1 MRHELRPIPPM
12 RRARGAIAWPAAAA
26 GALALGALAIG
37 AVAIG
42 TLVIGRLAVGKLRLR
57 HVVIDDLTVR
67 LLRILD
73 REPHDIQP
81 MALGQDRTK
90 HDLREA

>member
-1 MRHELRPIPPM
+1 M
-12 RRARGAIAWPAAAA
+12 RRARGAIAWPTAAA

-67 LLRILD
+67 RLRVLD
-73 REPHDIQP
+73 REPQDIQS
-81 MALGQDRTK
+81 MASGQDRTK
-90 HDLREA
+90 HDSREA